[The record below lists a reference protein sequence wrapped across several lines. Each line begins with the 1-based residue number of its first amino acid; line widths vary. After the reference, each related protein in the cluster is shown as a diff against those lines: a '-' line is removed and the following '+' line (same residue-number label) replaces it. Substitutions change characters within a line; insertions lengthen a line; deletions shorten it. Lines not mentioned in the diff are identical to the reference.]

1 MLFRSNGMTATE
13 YGPDQPIRRG
23 DFCLMLCRAFQFDAS
38 SGSARFFRDVPSN
51 VYYAEAVNILSALG
65 IVNGTGNNYFQPNT
79 SISRQDAAL
88 MVQRTLQAANMPAE
102 NGTAQQ
108 LNAFADGGQV
118 SGYAQGAV
126 SGLVQMGLFPTIG
139 NRIAPQEALTRA
151 DMAVLLHRT
160 MTR

>member
-1 MLFRSNGMTATE
+1 
-13 YGPDQPIRRG
+13 
-23 DFCLMLCRAFQFDAS
+23 
-38 SGSARFFRDVPSN
+38 
-51 VYYAEAVNILSALG
+51 
-65 IVNGTGNNYFQPNT
+65 
-79 SISRQDAAL
+79 